1 MLFQTGSS
9 LPYAQ
14 FNLNGSVMGLALSP
28 DGKWVAVARKSTYAN
43 IAAGGGSLE
52 LFSAESQDVQVL
64 GPSSLVP
71 RIRNGDDPAV
81 AATQGVARD
90 MDGDLPQMRATP
102 CGMVPQGAASGAT
115 PRGRT
120 EFQSSG
126 RQAGEPGTI
135 TGCRC

>member
-14 FNLNGSVMGLALSP
+14 LNLTGSVMGLALTHG
-28 DGKWVAVARKSTYAN
+28 GKWVAVARKSTHAN
-43 IAAGGGSLE
+43 IAACGGSLE

-64 GPSSLVP
+64 GPSSPVQRL
-71 RIRNGDDPAV
+71 RNGDDPAV

-115 PRGRT
+115 PRGHT
-120 EFQSSG
+120 ELQSSD
-126 RQAGEPGTI
+126 RQARGRGTI
-135 TGCRC
+135 TGCRR